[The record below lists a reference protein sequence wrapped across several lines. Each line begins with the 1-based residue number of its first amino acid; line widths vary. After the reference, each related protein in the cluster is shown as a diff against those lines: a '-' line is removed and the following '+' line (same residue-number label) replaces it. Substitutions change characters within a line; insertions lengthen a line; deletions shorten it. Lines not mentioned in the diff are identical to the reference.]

1 MKTIMSSFVLSF
13 TKKAYLRE
21 SLPHGKFDKNNTRVT
36 KLVKKIK
43 EF

>member
-1 MKTIMSSFVLSF
+1 MKTIMSRFVLIF
-13 TKKAYLRE
+13 YIKAYLRAP
-21 SLPHGKFDKNNTRVT
+21 LPRGKFDKNNTHVT